1 MRVSGPDWLDF
12 GRAHPKACVINVRNR
27 NYAALTMNNSPSTA
41 SESRVKPSSDGGSET
56 ADAENGPSDDALVVR
71 CQAGDTG
78 AFDELVTR
86 YRGRVYAMI
95 YNMVKSEADAW
106 DLSQEA
112 FIKAW
117 KALPK
122 FEARSSFYT
131 WLYRIAHNV
140 TYDWMRKRKV
150 QAEGEFDETIQQSI
164 DPKAKTVPFKEAR
177 PDDKIQ
183 HRELRS
189 SIEAA
194 IAKLS
199 PEHRAVILLKEIDG
213 RQYNEIAEI
222 IGVSIGT
229 VMSRLFYARKKLQSL
244 LKDVYEA
251 Q

>member
-1 MRVSGPDWLDF
+1 
-12 GRAHPKACVINVRNR
+12 
-27 NYAALTMNNSPSTA
+27 MNNPSSSPSD
-41 SESRVKPSSDGGSET
+41 SQVKPSGET
-56 ADAENGPSDDALVVR
+56 GVESAGDEPADADLVVL
-71 CQAGDTG
+71 CQNGDAR
-78 AFDELVTR
+78 AFDVLVTR

-106 DLSQEA
+106 DLAQEA

-140 TYDWMRKRKV
+140 TYDWLRKRKI
-150 QAEGEFDETIQQSI
+150 QSEGEFDESVQQAV
-164 DPKAKTVPFKEAR
+164 DPKAKTVPFSEAG
-177 PDDKIQ
+177 PDLKMQ
-183 HRELRS
+183 HQELRT

-199 PEHRAVILLKEIDG
+199 PEHRAVILLKEVEG

-222 IGVSIGT
+222 VGISIGT

>member
-1 MRVSGPDWLDF
+1 
-12 GRAHPKACVINVRNR
+12 
-27 NYAALTMNNSPSTA
+27 MNNPRPT
-41 SESRVKPSSDGGSET
+41 SSDSTEPSVDGGLEAT
-56 ADAENGPSDDALVVR
+56 EDVAGPPDDELVVR

-86 YRGRVYAMI
+86 YRGKVYAMI

-131 WLYRIAHNV
+131 WLYRISHNV

-150 QAEGEFDETIQQSI
+150 QAEGEFDETVQQSI
-164 DPKAKTVPFKEAR
+164 DPKAKTVPFKESR
-177 PDDKIQ
+177 PDEKLEQ
-183 HRELRS
+183 REIRVR
-189 SIEAA
+189 IEEA
-194 IAKLS
+194 IEKLS
-199 PEHRAVILLKEIDG
+199 PDHRAVILLKEVDG

-222 IGVSIGT
+222 IGISIGT

-244 LKDVYEA
+244 LKDVYES

>member
-1 MRVSGPDWLDF
+1 
-12 GRAHPKACVINVRNR
+12 
-27 NYAALTMNNSPSTA
+27 MNNLQTTA
-41 SESRVKPSSDGGSET
+41 SDSETEPSSDGGSST
-56 ADAENGPSDDALVVR
+56 APADQGPPDEALVTR
-71 CQAGDTG
+71 CQKGDTD
-78 AFDELVTR
+78 AFDLLVTR

-150 QAEGEFDETIQQSI
+150 QAEGEFDETVQQSV

-177 PDDKIQ
+177 PDDKLQ
-183 HRELRS
+183 HQELRE
-189 SIEAA
+189 SIEQA
-194 IAKLS
+194 IEKLS

-222 IGVSIGT
+222 VGISIGT

>member
-1 MRVSGPDWLDF
+1 MNKS
-12 GRAHPKACVINVRNR
+12 H
-27 NYAALTMNNSPSTA
+27 AAPSDPAVESP
-41 SESRVKPSSDGGSET
+41 EDGGSAASEE
-56 ADAENGPSDDALVVR
+56 AVGPPDTELVTR

-86 YRGRVYAMI
+86 YRGKVYAMI

-150 QAEGEFDETIQQSI
+150 QAEGEFDESVQHAA

-177 PDDKIQ
+177 PDHKLEHQ
-183 HRELRS
+183 ELRGR
-189 SIEAA
+189 IEDA
-194 IAKLS
+194 IEKLS
-199 PEHRAVILLKEIDG
+199 PEHRTVILLKEVDG

-222 IGVSIGT
+222 VGISIGT

>member
-1 MRVSGPDWLDF
+1 
-12 GRAHPKACVINVRNR
+12 
-27 NYAALTMNNSPSTA
+27 MNNSPSTA

-56 ADAENGPSDDALVVR
+56 ADAENGPPDDALVVR

-140 TYDWMRKRKV
+140 TYDWMRKR
-150 QAEGEFDETIQQSI
+150 
-164 DPKAKTVPFKEAR
+164 
-177 PDDKIQ
+177 
-183 HRELRS
+183 
-189 SIEAA
+189 
-194 IAKLS
+194 
-199 PEHRAVILLKEIDG
+199 
-213 RQYNEIAEI
+213 
-222 IGVSIGT
+222 
-229 VMSRLFYARKKLQSL
+229 
-244 LKDVYEA
+244 
-251 Q
+251 